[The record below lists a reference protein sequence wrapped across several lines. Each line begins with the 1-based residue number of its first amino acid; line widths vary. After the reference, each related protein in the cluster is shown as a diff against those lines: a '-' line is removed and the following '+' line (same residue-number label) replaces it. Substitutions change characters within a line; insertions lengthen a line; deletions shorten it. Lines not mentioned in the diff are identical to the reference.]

1 MPGMTEICVF
11 LAWIAGGFVSGVS
24 GIGGAMVAF
33 PFLAML
39 LPVHEAIALTC
50 IVNMVMDICL
60 ASLHFRFCRVSALW
74 PMLLASVPGSFAGLY
89 ILQICS
95 GPVLQ
100 GAVGLLLL
108 YYVYWQKTFRA
119 RGTIAHPRA
128 LGAVA
133 GFGSGLLGTA
143 IAFDGPPVG
152 AYGLCMGW
160 EPRVL
165 LGTLGVFFVL
175 RATVTLVL
183 QGMAGFYTPTV
194 LTCAMYGAPG
204 VILGT
209 CIAFPVVKHISQ
221 QAFRKVLLCV
231 IAVAGLYML
240 CMKNGF
246 GGIETSDWI
255 LLSCAVLFSFQIMSI
270 DHFSPLVDGVRL
282 SLIQFIVVAVESSA
296 AALIFETP
304 TLAEYGANF
313 LPVVYCGVMSSGAGY
328 TLQILGQKDLN
339 PAIASLIMCLESV
352 FSALGGWLLLGQNLS
367 MRESAGCTLIFAAV
381 VLSQLPF
388 AELRRCKK
396 GA

>member
-1 MPGMTEICVF
+1 MKTQTKHSLMLMLCAFIWGTAFVAQSAGSGMGAYSF
-11 LAWIAGGFVSGVS
+11 LAGRSW
-24 GIGGAMVAF
+24 
-33 PFLAML
+33 LA
-39 LPVHEAIALTC
+39 V
-50 IVNMVMDICL
+50 
-60 ASLHFRFCRVSALW
+60 
-74 PMLLASVPGSFAGLY
+74 
-89 ILQICS
+89 
-95 GPVLQ
+95 
-100 GAVGLLLL
+100 
-108 YYVYWQKTFRA
+108 
-119 RGTIAHPRA
+119 
-128 LGAVA
+128 
-133 GFGSGLLGTA
+133 
-143 IAFDGPPVG
+143 
-152 AYGLCMGW
+152 
-160 EPRVL
+160 
-165 LGTLGVFFVL
+165 
-175 RATVTLVL
+175 LVL
-183 QGMAGFYTPTV
+183 IPTV
-194 LTCAMYGAPG
+194 LVFDAIRRKNGTDAKPKTAAEKKKLLAAGFVCGTLLFAASAAQQIGITINPSTAKAGFLTAMYVVLVPVFGLF
-204 VILGT
+204 LG
-209 CIAFPVVKHISQ
+209 
-221 QAFRKVLLCV
+221 RKGSVQLWVSMV